1 MTARITAAPV
11 RKSIRVKAPRAKAF
25 EVFTA
30 GIGQWWPKSHHVGTA
45 PMTNARIEPFAG
57 GRWYHISEDGSEY
70 ENGFVR
76 VWQPPE
82 RLVVTWRLNSQFQLD
97 DSVDSELDVRF
108 IADGAGAT
116 RVDLEHRVTATD
128 ALAIAAAV
136 DAPNGWTAIMD
147 VYAQAAEATP

>member
-11 RKSIRVKAPRAKAF
+11 RKSIRVNAPQAKAF

-30 GIGQWWPKSHHVGTA
+30 RIGQWWPKSHHIGSA
-45 PMTNARIEPFAG
+45 PMTTAKIEPFAG
-57 GRWYHISEDGSEY
+57 GRWYHVSEDGSEY

-97 DSVDSELDVRF
+97 DSVDSELDIRF
-108 IADGAGAT
+108 LADGASAT
-116 RVDLEHRVTATD
+116 QVELEHRITATD
-128 ALAIAAAV
+128 AEAIAAAV
-136 DAPNGWTAIMD
+136 GAPNGWTAIMG
-147 VYAQAAEATP
+147 VYAQAAEAQS